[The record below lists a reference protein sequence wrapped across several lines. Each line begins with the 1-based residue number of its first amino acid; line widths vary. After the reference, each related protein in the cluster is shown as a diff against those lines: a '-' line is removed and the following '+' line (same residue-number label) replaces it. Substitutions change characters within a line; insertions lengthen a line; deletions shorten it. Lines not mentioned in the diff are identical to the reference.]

1 MKSGFFLSGTAHSLL
16 IIFLFTNGLFSM
28 PDRKFEDLEKLD
40 IMILSEAEFDAI
52 SSSPP
57 IIENLSSP
65 NYKKLK
71 TPSQD
76 LKLKNNEIEKLSGI
90 NKHSVKKLT
99 LLEQPDEIMKPLL
112 PLKDFIPEPTP
123 TIIKKLKNK
132 EKIDLEFS
140 KLGNEINAL
149 VTPTLNNP
157 RSRDA
162 DRIDRIASNNK
173 DTLDI
178 SDNLTELTNEISEK
192 TATTSENKEKLSNK
206 EATTKITPDAQK
218 NVEIVKGL
226 VEKSNMPLSRSLPE
240 ITTTSNE
247 SEALLLEAN
256 LIKKFKPK
264 FNILLRDDK
273 SFPFIFIGNKDKWPQ
288 IKRHRGKKSKD
299 GFYFGPFASAG
310 SANWTIKMIQKIFH
324 LRVCDDTVFKKRERP
339 CILYQIKRCSGPCV
353 GYVGESDYKQTV
365 DDAIEFVS
373 GKSRKIQKSLS
384 NQMERASEDLD
395 FEKAAI
401 LRDRIKSLNIIQSS
415 QRINEANLVEADVIA
430 GYKESG
436 KTCIQVFFYRSKQ
449 NWGNQAFF
457 PKHDPEEN
465 LNDIINS
472 FVSQFYENKS
482 VPSSIILSNE
492 IKEKEL
498 IEKTLTQ
505 KEGKQ
510 ITITVA
516 KKGTKLK
523 VINQAINNA
532 KDSLNRK
539 LYESQNN
546 RDLFDAVSKKFN
558 LETNINLV
566 EVYDNSHIQGTN
578 SVGALITY
586 GDEGFVK
593 KRYRKFNIKI
603 QKNAQDDYGMM
614 KEVLNRRFKR
624 AVQEKDNYLT
634 FPDLVLIDG
643 GKGQYSVARE
653 AMNELGLH
661 EIPIVAIAKGKMR
674 NSGNETFFH
683 NGKEFKFEKN
693 DPTLFFLQRLR
704 DESHRFAISAHRA
717 KRKKG
722 ISKSL
727 LDQIDG
733 IGSIRKRALLNHFGS
748 ARAVESASLDE
759 IKSVDGVEEKVA
771 KKIYNFFHE

>member
-1 MKSGFFLSGTAHSLL
+1 M
-16 IIFLFTNGLFSM
+16 
-28 PDRKFEDLEKLD
+28 
-40 IMILSEAEFDAI
+40 I
-52 SSSPP
+52 SSEIGKEVIKKELPLIPKLPGVYRMLNDKGEILYVGKAKNLPNRLKSYIAEKNH
-57 IIENLSSP
+57 IIRTERMLSQT
-65 NYKKLK
+65 KKL
-71 TPSQD
+71 
-76 LKLKNNEIEKLSGI
+76 
-90 NKHSVKKLT
+90 
-99 LLEQPDEIMKPLL
+99 
-112 PLKDFIPEPTP
+112 
-123 TIIKKLKNK
+123 
-132 EKIDLEFS
+132 
-140 KLGNEINAL
+140 
-149 VTPTLNNP
+149 
-157 RSRDA
+157 
-162 DRIDRIASNNK
+162 
-173 DTLDI
+173 
-178 SDNLTELTNEISEK
+178 
-192 TATTSENKEKLSNK
+192 
-206 EATTKITPDAQK
+206 
-218 NVEIVKGL
+218 
-226 VEKSNMPLSRSLPE
+226 E

-256 LIKKFKPK
+256 LIKKHKPK

-273 SFPFIFIGNKDKWPQ
+273 SFPFIFIGNKDVWPQ
-288 IKRHRGKKSKD
+288 IRRHRGKKTKE

-324 LRVCDDTVFKKRERP
+324 LRVCNDTVFKNRERP

-353 GYVGESDYKQTV
+353 GYVEKEDYKKTV

-384 NQMERASEDLD
+384 DQMEKASEDLD
-395 FEKAAI
+395 FEKAVI

-415 QRINEANLVEADVIA
+415 QRINEANLIEADVIA

-457 PKHDPEEN
+457 PKHDPDESLSN
-465 LNDIINS
+465 ILNS

-482 VPSSIILSNE
+482 VPSSIIISEE
-492 IKEKEL
+492 IKEKNL
-498 IEKTLTQ
+498 IEKTLSK

-510 ITITVA
+510 VNLSVA
-516 KKGTKLK
+516 KKGSKLK
-523 VINQAINNA
+523 VINQATKNA
-532 KDSLNRK
+532 KESLNRK

-546 RDLFDAVSKKFN
+546 RELFDSVASKFN

-578 SVGALITY
+578 SVGALIAF
-586 GDEGFVK
+586 GEEGFIK
-593 KRYRKFNIKI
+593 KRYRKFNIKSK
-603 QKNAQDDYGMM
+603 KNEQDDYGMM
-614 KEVLNRRFKR
+614 REVLNRRFKR
-624 AVQEKDNYLT
+624 AIQEKDNYLS
-634 FPDLVLIDG
+634 FPDLVIVDG
-643 GKGQYSVARE
+643 GKGQYSVARDSL
-653 AMNELGLH
+653 NELGLH
-661 EIPIVAIAKGKMR
+661 EIPIIAIAKGKFR

-683 NGKEFKFEKN
+683 NGKEYKFNKN
-693 DPTLFFLQRLR
+693 DPTLFFLQRIR

-717 KRKKG
+717 KRKRG

-727 LDQIDG
+727 LDQIEG